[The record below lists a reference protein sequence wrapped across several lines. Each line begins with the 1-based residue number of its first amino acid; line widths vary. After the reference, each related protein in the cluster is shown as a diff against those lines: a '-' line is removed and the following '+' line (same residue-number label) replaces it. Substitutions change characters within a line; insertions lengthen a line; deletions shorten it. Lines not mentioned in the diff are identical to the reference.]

1 MDQIQK
7 SRHVDDPVAAG
18 KRLREARERAGLSQ
32 AALAAACGC
41 SGAYI
46 SRLEIGGRVPS
57 LQLLRRIGRRLGVSA
72 DYLATGTVAAEP
84 ENAILFDAEL
94 ALRLHEPARAR
105 VLYEHALETAV
116 AAAERGEALAGL
128 GRVALVE
135 GRPRDA
141 IDLLERALD
150 VGGLDPVA
158 KPALAES
165 LARAYAAAGELS
177 PAIGL
182 LERCVARYE
191 RSPDV
196 LQYIRFAAM
205 LGYALTDSGDLGGA
219 ERVVGKALAI
229 GRDVADPY
237 ARARLYWSQSR
248 LLAEQGQPAAA
259 ERYARK
265 TLETL
270 RATEDNYA
278 IAHAIETLAHICLDL
293 GRPGDALELLDEGD
307 ALIEAAGSAA
317 EVAHYRLERARA
329 LAAIGEREQAAS
341 LAMRVAGGL
350 TDVQPV
356 SRGRAYFLL
365 AELFQDLDDLPRAR
379 ELYELAIE
387 CAEAQAPSKHLI
399 AAYRGLAELLKLEG
413 RRDEALELLE
423 RALSAQVAA
432 GIRA

>member
-1 MDQIQK
+1 VDQIQK

-18 KRLREARERAGLSQ
+18 KRLREAREQAGLSQ
-32 AALAAACGC
+32 AALAEACAC

-46 SRLEIGGRVPS
+46 SRLEVGGRTPS

-72 DYLATGTVAAEP
+72 DYLATGAVAAEP
-84 ENAILFDAEL
+84 ENAALFEADL
-94 ALRLHEPARAR
+94 ALRLHEPARAQA
-105 VLYEHALETAV
+105 LYEQALAGAV
-116 AAAERGEALAGL
+116 TTAERAQALAGL
-128 GRVALVE
+128 GRVALGE
-135 GRPRDA
+135 GRARDA
-141 IDLLERALD
+141 VDLLEAALAAD
-150 VGGLDPVA
+150 GLDPVA
-158 KPALAES
+158 QPALAES

-177 PAIGL
+177 PAIAL
-182 LERCVARYE
+182 LERCVAAYR

-205 LGYALTDSGDLGGA
+205 LGYALTDSGDFGGA
-219 ERVVGKALAI
+219 ERVVARALAV
-229 GRDVADPY
+229 GRDVADPH

-270 RATEDNYA
+270 RATEDGYA
-278 IAHAIETLAHICLDL
+278 IAHAIETLAHICLEL

-307 ALIEAAGSAA
+307 ALIESSGTSA

-329 LAAIGEREQAAS
+329 LAAVGEREQAAS

-350 TDVQPV
+350 AEMQPV

-365 AELFQDLDDLPRAR
+365 AELFRDLDEVSRAR

-387 CAEAQAPSKHLI
+387 CAEAQAPTKHLI
-399 AAYRGLAELLKLEG
+399 AAYRGLADLLKREG

-432 GIRA
+432 GIRV